1 MAGGAT
7 YVFPQHRDTMQSSLL
22 DALSLPADEIKHFE
36 IFHPYALGKTLE
48 ALSTGHSFVHYCSSA
63 AAASMIEH
71 EQVWMRNVTWMN
83 DSSEIAHGTMCLAA
97 ALESDVAAELTGIL
111 DGRFP
116 NFTADLLG
124 ILNSWLPHFQQET
137 YITCLTEQLPDEEQL
152 GRLSMWRAYG
162 AGSNP
167 VAFVVNGGPFLRP
180 SNALDAYTSP
190 VAYLSPAQF
199 LQQFTVVARNI
210 INNIDYLQE
219 LGRDHVLASLFA
231 AYRYA
236 IICTKH
242 PSFYEEREWRII
254 YQPTFQQSRRLI
266 PDRTTIAG
274 SPQRIF
280 KIPLVDVPE
289 EDFYGATLPDLFS
302 RLLIGPSPTAHQLQR
317 EFVALLSDKGVP
329 DAESKVEISN
339 VPLRL

>member
-1 MAGGAT
+1 MLES
-7 YVFPQHRDTMQSSLL
+7 PL
-22 DALSLPADEIKHFE
+22 DGLSLSEDEIRNFQ
-36 IFHPYALGKTLE
+36 IFYPYALEKTVE
-48 ALSTGHSFVHYCSSA
+48 ALSSGQSFVHYCSST
-63 AAASMIEH
+63 AAASMIEN

-83 DSSEIAHGTMCLAA
+83 DSSEIAHGKMCLAA
-97 ALESDVAAELTGIL
+97 ALQSDVAAELAGIL

-116 NFTADLLG
+116 SFTANLHG
-124 ILNSWLPHFQQET
+124 ILNSWIPHFEQET
-137 YITCLTEQLPDEEQL
+137 YITCLTEQLPNEEQM

-180 SNALDAYTSP
+180 SDALDAYTSP

-199 LQQFTVVARNI
+199 LHQFTKVARNI
-210 INNIDYLQE
+210 IDNIDYLQR
-219 LGRDHVLASLFA
+219 LGRDHVLANLFA

-266 PDRTTIAG
+266 AGRTTIAG
-274 SPQRIF
+274 APQRIF
-280 KIPLVDVPE
+280 KIPMVDVPE
-289 EDFYGATLPDLFS
+289 EDFYGATLPDIFCK
-302 RLLIGPSPTAHQLQR
+302 LLIGPSPTSQQLQR
-317 EFVALLSDKGVP
+317 EFIVLLSEKGVT
-329 DAESKVEISN
+329 DAASRVEISD

>member
-1 MAGGAT
+1 
-7 YVFPQHRDTMQSSLL
+7 MQSSFADNLPL
-22 DALSLPADEIKHFE
+22 TVDEVRNFQIFYPYAFEKTIGALS
-36 IFHPYALGKTLE
+36 
-48 ALSTGHSFVHYCSSA
+48 SGHSFVHYCSSSA
-63 AAASMIEH
+63 AQSMIEN

-83 DSSEIAHGTMCLAA
+83 DSSEIAHGTLCLTA
-97 ALESDVAAELTGIL
+97 ALESDAAAELAEVL

-116 NFTADLLG
+116 NFTTDLHG
-124 ILNSWLPHFQQET
+124 ILNSWIPHFQQET
-137 YITCLTEQLPDEEQL
+137 YITCLTEQLPNEEQM

-180 SNALDAYTSP
+180 SDALAAYTSP

-199 LQQFTVVARNI
+199 LEQFSKVTRNI
-210 INNIDYLQE
+210 IENIDYLQA
-219 LGRDHVLASLFA
+219 LGRDHVLANLFA

-254 YQPTFQQSRRLI
+254 YQPTFQQSKRLI
-266 PDRTTIAG
+266 AARTTIAG

-289 EDFYGATLPDLFS
+289 EGFYGATLPDLFC
-302 RLLIGPSPTAHQLQR
+302 RLLIGPSPTSQQLQR
-317 EFVALLSDKGVP
+317 EFVALLGEKGVP
-329 DAESKVEISN
+329 DAASKVEISD

>member
-1 MAGGAT
+1 
-7 YVFPQHRDTMQSSLL
+7 MQQSLIE
-22 DALSLPADEIKHFE
+22 ALQLSGDDIRNFQ
-36 IFHPYALGKTLE
+36 IFYPYAFEKTFQ
-48 ALSTGHSFVHYCSSA
+48 ALTSGHSFVHYCSSA
-63 AAASMIEH
+63 AAASMIEN

-83 DSSEIAHGTMCLAA
+83 DSSEIAHGTMCLTS
-97 ALESDVAAELTGIL
+97 ALESGAAAELASVL

-116 NFTADLLG
+116 NFTADLHG
-124 ILNSWLPHFQQET
+124 ILGSWIPHFEQET
-137 YITCLTEQLPDEEQL
+137 YITCLTEQLADEEQM

-180 SNALDAYTSP
+180 SDALDAYTSP
-190 VAYLSPAQF
+190 VTYLSPAQF
-199 LQQFTVVARNI
+199 LEQFTKVARNVI
-210 INNIDYLQE
+210 DNIDYLQKR
-219 LGRDHVLASLFA
+219 GRDHVLAHLFA
-231 AYRYA
+231 VYRYA

-254 YQPTFQQSRRLI
+254 YQPTFQQSKRLI
-266 PDRTTIAG
+266 AGRTTIAG

-289 EDFYGATLPDLFS
+289 EGFYGATLPDLF
-302 RLLIGPSPTAHQLQR
+302 RKLLIGPSPTSQQLQR
-317 EFVALLSDKGVP
+317 EFVALLSEKGVP
-329 DAESKVEISN
+329 DAASKVEISD